1 MTPRRLGNLILGAGF
16 LGALCALPGSTAATM
31 RAEDREAITSALE
44 EGRYQ
49 AAMRGAAR
57 AVQRP
62 GGDPE
67 QLLLLARAEVESG
80 QADRAAATLARIARR
95 EIRGQELLLV
105 QSHIALERGAYGDA
119 LSFLGRVPAPLNQ
132 SAYAARLR
140 VRAFSGLGDRAAI
153 WREISQAEQT
163 GVQDPAFWSAIGW
176 LQLDMGDMAAA
187 YAAGDRALAANPR
200 YVPALILAGELAQRR
215 YGLKASLSW
224 FRAALDRDPDHL
236 HALVELAA
244 ALGDIGANRQMLR
257 VTAHIRAL
265 DPQNRWAWYFQAVM
279 AARAGKPLLAQAMM
293 DRVGNR
299 LDGEAGA
306 QLLQAV
312 LDLARGAPERAA
324 RSLTRLCQS
333 QPANLAARRLLAIA
347 QWRAG
352 NISGAQAAL
361 RPLLHRADADSYS
374 LMLAARLSAATGDRQ
389 AEAENLSRLTQAGA
403 FSAQPLLGGGV
414 TGDIAAALRRGDQ
427 ADALARALNW
437 QKSSPG
443 WPAAHLAVGDV
454 RAATGD
460 WAAAAAAYRDAANL
474 RFDEATAL
482 RLAQAL
488 AMLRQPSVARQTLA
502 LYLDQNPQSP
512 KVRLAL
518 VDLDLAAKDWP
529 RALKQLEVLRDRL
542 GNGDAALLARLGWAW
557 HGMGDQRR
565 ALAYSRAAYQRLPQH
580 IGLQSQWARVAGQA
594 AEERSGRRSLRGSSS
609 VLR

>member
-1 MTPRRLGNLILGAGF
+1 MRAARLRSLAWGVCF
-16 LGALCALPGSTAATM
+16 LSALFALPGSTEATM
-31 RAEDREAITSALE
+31 KAEDRAAIASALE

-49 AAMRGAAR
+49 AAMQGAAR
-57 AVQRP
+57 IAQRP
-62 GGDPE
+62 GADAE

-80 QADRAAATLARIARR
+80 QADRAAATLARIDLRQ
-95 EIRGQELLLV
+95 IPDQELLLV
-105 QSHIALERGAYGDA
+105 QAHIALERGAYGDA
-119 LSFLGRVPAPLNQ
+119 ASLLGRVAAPLNQ
-132 SAYAARLR
+132 TAYAARLR
-140 VRAFSGLGDRAAI
+140 VRAFSGMGDRAAI
-153 WREISQAEQT
+153 WREISQAEQA
-163 GVQDPAFWSAIGW
+163 GMQDPAFWSAIGW
-176 LQLDMGDMAAA
+176 FQLDVGNMAAA
-187 YAAGDRALAANPR
+187 YAAGDRAIAANPR

-215 YGLKASLSW
+215 YGMKASLSW
-224 FRAALDRDPDHL
+224 FRAALERDPDHL

-265 DPQNRWAWYFQAVM
+265 DPQNRWAWYFQAVI

-306 QLLQAV
+306 QLLRAV
-312 LDLARGAPERAA
+312 LDLERGAPERAA
-324 RSLTRLCQS
+324 LTLTRLS
-333 QPANLAARRLLAIA
+333 QNQPSNLAARRLLAIA

-361 RPLLHRADADSYS
+361 RPLLYRADADSYS
-374 LMLAARLSAATGDRQ
+374 LKLAARLSAASGDRQ
-389 AEAENLSRLTQAGA
+389 AEAENLSRLTQAGG

-414 TGDIAAALRRGDQ
+414 AGDIAAALRRGDQ

-437 QKSSPG
+437 QRSSPG
-443 WPAAHLAVGDV
+443 WPAAHVAVGDV

-488 AMLRQPSVARQTLA
+488 AMLRQPGAARQTLA

-565 ALAYSRAAYQRLPQH
+565 ALAYSHAAYQRLPQH
-580 IGLQSQWARVAGQA
+580 IGLQNHWARVAGQA
-594 AEERSGRRSLRGSSS
+594 AEERPEQRRFRGSAP